1 MRPSLRNAAMIFVSV
16 ALFWL
21 WEVMGACPALAQER
35 EITIGTA
42 PVSGVYFPA
51 GGAVCRL
58 INKQR
63 AENGLRCFVEATDG
77 SAENLARLKS
87 EDLDFALLQSDWQ
100 YHAFQ
105 GSGGGV
111 SDQPFSELRAVFSLH
126 PQTLTIVVA
135 RESEIRELKHL
146 EDKKVSLGPSGSAVQ
161 AASELLVESL
171 GWSGDSFGEVLE
183 LGLEEQVDAL
193 CAGLIDAFILPLT
206 HPNGIVAAATEGCL
220 ARLIPV
226 GGGPIDKLLVDWP
239 FYSRST
245 IPAGLYRGNPTDIQ
259 SFGLRATLVTTTNA
273 PAEMVYK
280 MVKAVFEQLDQ
291 LTRQHPALLGLTA
304 KEMISSGLSAP
315 LHEGALLYYQEM
327 GWR

>member
-1 MRPSLRNAAMIFVSV
+1 MKVDGPAFAAVFLVG
-16 ALFWL
+16 LFCGFQ
-21 WEVMGACPALAQER
+21 VMGACVALAQGR
-35 EITIGTA
+35 QIVIGTA

-58 INKQR
+58 VNKQQV
-63 AENGLRCFVEATDG
+63 ETGLRCFVEATDG

-87 EDLDFALLQSDWQ
+87 GDLDFALLQSDWQ
-100 YHAFQ
+100 YHAYQ

-111 SDQPFSELRAVFSLH
+111 SDQPFSELRAIFSMH

-146 EDKKVSLGPSGSAVQ
+146 EGRRVNLGPSGSAVQ

-171 GWSGDSFGEVLE
+171 GWTGDAFGEVLE
-183 LGLEEQVDAL
+183 LGGEEQVDAL
-193 CAGLIDAFILPLT
+193 CAGLIDAFILPTT

-220 ARLIPV
+220 ARVIPV
-226 GGGPIDKLLVDWP
+226 GGGPVDKLLLDWP
-239 FYSRST
+239 FYARST
-245 IPAGLYRGNPTDIQ
+245 IPAGLYRGNPEEIR
-259 SFGLRATLVTTTNA
+259 SFGLRATLVTTTNM

-304 KEMISSGLSAP
+304 KEMISSGQSAP
-315 LHEGALLYYQEM
+315 LHEGALLYYKEM
-327 GWR
+327 GWQQ